1 MSKEFKS
8 IVFFG
13 TEFSQ
18 YPFMKKEFAPYPSVQ
33 VYQSAIVDEIGQILT
48 QSTLSAIIIKHTQ
61 YINQLVS
68 EDIFSMKKA
77 GVRFYFLNKDPQLGR
92 AEIERLSGMKITTLT
107 GLSDVD
113 LRTKLEMFILS
124 KLRIAEKPKDAGE
137 VEGAPKQSYF
147 TYLKKLNGQWTVYV
161 STHEQEREIETLFE
175 KSWTVYCT
183 DLITQADSFNGIQ
196 EDPDF
201 SKDYLSI
208 IYPHQHPDESRG
220 LSIMHVKKDAAFAET
235 YMRALTFLAKI

>member
-1 MSKEFKS
+1 MAKEFKS

-13 TEFSQ
+13 TEFAQFS
-18 YPFMKKEFAPYPSVQ
+18 YIKKEFSAYPSVQ
-33 VYQSAIVDEIGQILT
+33 VYQSGIVDEIGQILT
-48 QSTLSAIIIKHTQ
+48 QSTVSAIIIKNTQ

-68 EDIFSMKKA
+68 EDIFSMKKS
-77 GVRFYFLNKDPQLGR
+77 GVRFYFLNDDPGLSR
-92 AEIERLSGMKITTLT
+92 SEIERLSVMKITTLT

-113 LRTKLEMFILS
+113 LRTKLEMFILN
-124 KLRIAEKPKDAGE
+124 KLRISEKPKELTEDEAS
-137 VEGAPKQSYF
+137 PKQSYF
-147 TYLKKLNGQWTVYV
+147 TYFKKLNGQWTVYV

-175 KSWTVYCT
+175 KSWTIYCM
-183 DLITQADSFNGIQ
+183 DLLGQAESFKEIQ

-208 IYPHQHPDESRG
+208 IYPHQHPDASRG
-220 LSIMHVKKDAAFAET
+220 VSVMHVEKDAAFAET